1 MHPKST
7 MQPKPVTSS
16 KLVRCAAFVGTVAL
30 ALWAAASTSLASG
43 LLVPR
48 GGGDPLEIVSHV
60 VDATIDD
67 QIARTRV
74 TQVFRNPSNRTLEA
88 TYLFTLPADAAA
100 SEFAM
105 WTGGQRRRAV
115 FANRDE
121 ARRIYEGVVA
131 TRRDPGLV
139 EQIGPRTFRMR
150 VFPILPGSDQ
160 KVELVY
166 DQSLEIEN
174 GTCRYEYPLR
184 TDQAPASRVKRDFT
198 LNVHV
203 RSALPIESVY
213 SPTHEVTTSRRGP
226 GEVVVGFEQQGAA
239 LDKDLLLY
247 YKPKFDTLGFR
258 VVAEKRPSTDGA
270 FLTLVTPGMMN
281 ARTTYPKDI
290 LLLVDTSGSMKGEKI
305 ELAREA
311 MRFFVNSLGVGD
323 RFNIL
328 TFSNDVRAFRPGF
341 VGLDRETRTEALAF
355 VDSIHAGGGTAIDDA
370 LARALSDI
378 AASGDDARPK
388 RVLFVTD
395 GEPTVGERDAKTIIR
410 NAMQRNRA
418 DARIFSFGIETNIDA
433 ALLNQLAAKT
443 GGSADL
449 VAPGDDLEVRVSEFV
464 ARYSRPVLTDIRVT
478 VDGVGAYDIYPKKAA
493 DLFEGGQVRVVGR
506 YHQPGTALIRV
517 AGNYLGKP
525 IEFVEEFELPKA
537 TQGSAPIA
545 RLWARE
551 KIAFLTDEIW
561 WRGEAKELESEIERL
576 SCEHSIL
583 TPYTAMLLLETEADY
598 RRHGLE
604 PPREALDI
612 IAKARENSAGEFHA
626 ERALRHIGESSGAS
640 PSVYFSDSLARN
652 DRISQDAFVGAVSR
666 SRGAPAS
673 SNGLK
678 VGRASFRLPADRG
691 AAPASAPRS
700 EGTTATGQ
708 APTSGDDAPA
718 RLRSLGYLQPEAE
731 RAKTLRDD
739 GEADGGITA
748 GEAWILERKNAR
760 GSSSVDRGSKE
771 VAPSKKDPPM
781 LAPFESALRV
791 QWLLAGGSTHT
802 AGPYARHV
810 KSDLAVLLA
819 EPMPAATERLSHE
832 RLEIALAM
840 VSAFRATQSPL
851 YRAAAEAYLA
861 AALHTL
867 DGGKR
872 PLAGVPQIDDS
883 LTDVALAIATV
894 SEGYQAGLVDPTR
907 WEKVRSTGRA
917 LLASVPDVV
926 DAAIAGDDWSAR
938 AEAAAGVAALAR
950 LDAEAARPH
959 VERLAALE
967 IPAAPANDDAASI
980 ARFGRFVKLGA
991 SRTST
996 AFVLPDAP
1004 DGLDVRAALW
1014 WSLGR

>member
-1 MHPKST
+1 MDPKH
-7 MQPKPVTSS
+7 
-16 KLVRCAAFVGTVAL
+16 VRSIAL
-30 ALWAAASTSLASG
+30 AGLIVVCLGTAASPSLASG

-48 GGGDPLEIVSHV
+48 GGGNPLEIVSHV

-88 TYLFTLPADAAA
+88 TYLFTLPEGAAA
-100 SEFAM
+100 SDFAM

-115 FANRDE
+115 LASREE
-121 ARRIYEGVVA
+121 ARRIYESVVA

-139 EQIGPRTFRMR
+139 EQLGPRTFRMR
-150 VFPILPGSDQ
+150 VFPILPGADQ

-166 DQSLEIEN
+166 DQKLAIEN

-184 TDQAPASRVKRDFT
+184 TDRAPASQVKRDFT

-203 RSALPIESVY
+203 RSAVPIETVY
-213 SPTHEVTTSRRGP
+213 SPTHDVMTSRRGP
-226 GEVVVGFEQQGAA
+226 GDVIVGFEQQCAT

-247 YKPKFDTLGFR
+247 YKPKFDKLGFR
-258 VVAEKRPSTDGA
+258 VVAEKRPSQAGS
-270 FLTLVTPGMMN
+270 FLTLVTPGIMN

-290 LLLVDTSGSMKGEKI
+290 LLLLDTSGSMKGEKI

-311 MRFFVNSLGVGD
+311 MRFFVNSLGAGD

-341 VGLDRETRTEALAF
+341 VGLDRETRAAAHGFIE
-355 VDSIHAGGGTAIDDA
+355 SIQAGGGTAIDDA
-370 LARALSDI
+370 LARALADI
-378 AASGDDARPK
+378 AASGGDARPK

-395 GEPTVGERDAKTIIR
+395 GEPTVGERDAKTIIK
-410 NAMQRNRA
+410 NAMARNSA
-418 DARIFSFGIETNIDA
+418 GARIFSFGIETNIDA

-478 VDGVGAYDIYPKKAA
+478 VDGVGAYDIYPKKPS
-493 DLFEGGQVRVVGR
+493 DLFEGGQVAIVGR
-506 YHQPGTALIRV
+506 YHQPGTAVVRV
-517 AGNYLGKP
+517 AGNYLGQP
-525 IEFVEEFELPKA
+525 IEFVEEFKLPAA
-537 TQGSAPIA
+537 TQGEAPIA

-561 WRGEAKELESEIERL
+561 WRGNAKELESEIVRL

-612 IAKARENSAGEFHA
+612 VAKAREAGAGSFDVNGERLRYEAAGQPALSAG
-626 ERALRHIGESSGAS
+626 
-640 PSVYFSDSLARN
+640 VYLSDSLAF
-652 DRISQDAFVGAVSR
+652 DGRISNDAFVGAVSR
-666 SRGAPAS
+666 SRSGNATAPS
-673 SNGLK
+673 
-678 VGRASFRLPADRG
+678 RG
-691 AAPASAPRS
+691 VN
-700 EGTTATGQ
+700 ATGSPGFS
-708 APTSGDDAPA
+708 ATAGRPTTLSAEHDESPATHRRDDTRA
-718 RLRSLGYLQPEAE
+718 RLRELGYVQPDSGRKEARRVSSE
-731 RAKTLRDD
+731 RVVD
-739 GEADGGITA
+739 A
-748 GEAWILERKNAR
+748 GDAWLLERKNAGG
-760 GSSSVDRGSKE
+760 GSPADQGRAKHASNDP
-771 VAPSKKDPPM
+771 APSKKDPPR

-819 EPMPAATERLSHE
+819 QPLPNASDRLTYE
-832 RLEIALAM
+832 QLEIALAM

-851 YRAAAEAYLA
+851 YRTAAEAYLA
-861 AALHTL
+861 ASANTL
-867 DGGKR
+867 SGGK
-872 PLAGVPQIDDS
+872 IS
-883 LTDVALAIATV
+883 LTHVALAALTA
-894 SEGYQAGLVDPTR
+894 SEGYHAGLVDPAAWQKAVSNART
-907 WEKVRSTGRA
+907 
-917 LLASVPDVV
+917 LLATVPDVV
-926 DAAIAGDDWSAR
+926 KTTAGASDWAAR

-950 LDAEAARPH
+950 IDAEAARPL
-959 VERLAALE
+959 VVTLASIE
-967 IPAAPANDDAASI
+967 IPAGRTAADAAPI
-980 ARFGRFVKLGA
+980 ARFGRFVKLAA
-991 SRTST
+991 SRTGT
-996 AFVLPDAP
+996 DFALPAAP
-1004 DGLDVRAALW
+1004 DGLAARDALH